1 MITNNPLHEVMS
13 NMLTDVS
20 LNCELAERLLRDR
33 SRIFTGYFSMELEQK
48 NLAHIQ
54 LLDNKIKVNKIKKF
68 VREELNEELEIV
80 IQSLLEQV

>member
-1 MITNNPLHEVMS
+1 
-13 NMLTDVS
+13 
-20 LNCELAERLLRDR
+20 
-33 SRIFTGYFSMELEQK
+33 MELEQK

-54 LLDNKIKVNKIKKF
+54 LLENKIKLNKIKKF